1 MDETRFFVTVAIL
14 IVGVLVFSY
23 LLFRFV
29 ALSKRQSSNQDSD
42 VRDDTDAE
50 TLDLGNAHKLLQQE
64 RKKSLMLAAT
74 GLICIPLLLLLLSLP
89 SQMQQAS
96 KPTLFD
102 TIQKLGKTP
111 ASLDPTEDED
121 GDEEEEPWFVMI
133 RSKATDKST
142 FYIPVDFASSGIPSH
157 LILESLEQVSYINL
171 AETPFGVL
179 NPPVVGTK
187 FYIEGLIDE
196 PGEFEVLEDAET
208 LADLASPSY
217 AKSYSVDS
225 SGPNMIVVKRKTDL
239 KDVFEYYLI
248 PLKEPFI
255 DDYLFDSYIQ
265 ADDVFSFVR
274 VTDISNAESLLGK

>member
-1 MDETRFFVTVAIL
+1 MDEIRFFVTVAIL

-23 LLFRFV
+23 LLFRFF
-29 ALSKRQSSNQDSD
+29 ALSKRRSSSQSSLASGNRES
-42 VRDDTDAE
+42 E
-50 TLDLGNAHKLLQQE
+50 ILDLENTLKLLQQE

-74 GLICIPLLLLLLSLP
+74 GLICIPLSLLLLSLP
-89 SQMQQAS
+89 QQMQQAS

-102 TIQKLGKTP
+102 SIQKLGDTP

-121 GDEEEEPWFVMI
+121 GDEEEPWFVMI

-157 LILESLEQVSYINL
+157 LILENLEQVSYINL

-179 NPPVVGTK
+179 NPPDIGTK
-187 FYIEGLIDE
+187 FCIEGLIDE

-225 SGPNMIVVKRKTDL
+225 NGPNMIVVKRKTDL
-239 KDVFEYYLI
+239 TGVFEYYLI
-248 PLKEPFI
+248 PLKEPFL

-274 VTDISNAESLLGK
+274 VTDISNVESLLGK